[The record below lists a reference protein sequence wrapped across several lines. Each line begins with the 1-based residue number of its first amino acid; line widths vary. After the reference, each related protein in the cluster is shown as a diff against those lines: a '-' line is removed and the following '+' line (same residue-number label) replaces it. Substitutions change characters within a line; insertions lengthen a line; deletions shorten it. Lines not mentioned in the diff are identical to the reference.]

1 MTESQKAALIEEF
14 MPEAM
19 RIALEMSDG
28 SVPIE
33 DLTQEA
39 YVGLLMGLNMVAESE
54 YTFDALP
61 LTQTVEEAIRA
72 QIASALEEIRAQIA
86 SALEEQRELDKRDK
100 QLIAQVELLSKSI
113 DAMTEELG
121 TKPTVDEIANYMGVQ
136 QKTVLEILKLSGEEL
151 PEGEFYK
158 ENRLWIDNPDARKF
172 SN

>member
-14 MPEAM
+14 MPEAV

-28 SVPIE
+28 SVSIE

-54 YTFDALP
+54 DTFDALP

-72 QIASALEEIRAQIA
+72 QIAFAI
-86 SALEEQRELDKRDK
+86 EEQRELDKKDK

>member
-28 SVPIE
+28 SVSIE

-39 YVGLLMGLNMVAESE
+39 YVGLLMGINMVEEAED
-54 YTFDALP
+54 TFDALP

-72 QIASALEEIRAQIA
+72 QIAFAI
-86 SALEEQRELDKRDK
+86 EEQRGLDKRDK

>member
-19 RIALEMSDG
+19 RIAFEMSDG
-28 SVPIE
+28 SVSIE

-54 YTFDALP
+54 DTFDALP
-61 LTQTVEEAIRA
+61 LTQTVEEA
-72 QIASALEEIRAQIA
+72 IRAQIA

>member
-54 YTFDALP
+54 DTFDALP
-61 LTQTVEEAIRA
+61 LTQTVEEAIR
-72 QIASALEEIRAQIA
+72 SQIA

-136 QKTVLEILKLSGEEL
+136 QTTVLEILKLSGEEL

>member
-14 MPEAM
+14 MPEAV

-28 SVPIE
+28 SVSIE

-61 LTQTVEEAIRA
+61 LTQTVEEA
-72 QIASALEEIRAQIA
+72 IRAQIA

-158 ENRLWIDNPDARKF
+158 ENRLWIDNTDARKF

>member
-1 MTESQKAALIEEF
+1 MTEAKTAALIEEV
-14 MPEAM
+14 MPDAV

-39 YVGLLMGLNMVAESE
+39 SVGMLMGLDTVAESE
-54 YTFDALP
+54 DTFHALP
-61 LTQTVEEAIRA
+61 LTQTVEEA
-72 QIASALEEIRAQIA
+72 IRAQIA

>member
-14 MPEAM
+14 MPEAV

-28 SVPIE
+28 SVSIE

-54 YTFDALP
+54 DTFDALP
-61 LTQTVEEAIRA
+61 LTQTVEEA
-72 QIASALEEIRAQIA
+72 IRAQIA

>member
-14 MPEAM
+14 MPEAV

-28 SVPIE
+28 SVSIE

-54 YTFDALP
+54 DTFDALP

-72 QIASALEEIRAQIA
+72 QIASALEE
-86 SALEEQRELDKRDK
+86 QRELDKKDK

>member
-14 MPEAM
+14 MPEAV

-28 SVPIE
+28 SVSIE

-54 YTFDALP
+54 DTFDALP
-61 LTQTVEEAIRA
+61 LTQTVEEA
-72 QIASALEEIRAQIA
+72 IRAQIA

-113 DAMTEELG
+113 DAMTEEL
-121 TKPTVDEIANYMGVQ
+121 
-136 QKTVLEILKLSGEEL
+136 
-151 PEGEFYK
+151 FYK

>member
-28 SVPIE
+28 SVSIE

-54 YTFDALP
+54 DTFDALP
-61 LTQTVEEAIRA
+61 LTQTVEEA
-72 QIASALEEIRAQIA
+72 IRAQIA

>member
-14 MPEAM
+14 MPEAV

-28 SVPIE
+28 SVSIE

-54 YTFDALP
+54 DTFDALP

-72 QIASALEEIRAQIA
+72 QIAFAI
-86 SALEEQRELDKRDK
+86 EEQRELDKRDK

>member
-14 MPEAM
+14 MPEAV

-28 SVPIE
+28 SVSIE

-72 QIASALEEIRAQIA
+72 QIASALEE
-86 SALEEQRELDKRDK
+86 QRELDKKDK

>member
-1 MTESQKAALIEEF
+1 MLYDKVTA
-14 MPEAM
+14 
-19 RIALEMSDG
+19 
-28 SVPIE
+28 V
-33 DLTQEA
+33 
-39 YVGLLMGLNMVAESE
+39 N
-54 YTFDALP
+54 DALP

-72 QIASALEEIRAQIA
+72 QIAYAI
-86 SALEEQRELDKRDK
+86 EEQRELDKRDK

>member
-14 MPEAM
+14 MPEAV

-28 SVPIE
+28 SVSIE

-54 YTFDALP
+54 DTFDALP

-72 QIASALEEIRAQIA
+72 QIAYAI
-86 SALEEQRELDKRDK
+86 EEQRELDKRDK

-113 DAMTEELG
+113 DAMTEEMG

>member
-14 MPEAM
+14 MPEAV

-28 SVPIE
+28 SVSIE

-61 LTQTVEEAIRA
+61 LTQTVEEA
-72 QIASALEEIRAQIA
+72 IRAQIA